1 MENRP
6 EHRLTL
12 RINVG
17 LKNLVE
23 ALNLHDESPEPEN
36 VTLLRHVCPDG
47 PHWHIGL
54 WVLGIAR
61 SASSRFWQA
70 FPKTHT
76 PCANRYGHPAGK

>member
-47 PHWHIGL
+47 PHGSGYRAQCL
-54 WVLGIAR
+54 KPVL
-61 SASSRFWQA
+61 ASISE
-70 FPKTHT
+70 THT